1 MFLSKSSPVSISLLL
16 TLLATIW
23 TQAASAQEMDTTVD
37 SLSDSRE
44 IPITIDNFI
53 RAATDLELGKYVS
66 LAGGVNRFFH
76 FREPTPVDDQPTI
89 RMNRDT
95 LYSTAVI
102 DISEG
107 ATLTLPNADGRY
119 MTAMVL
125 NQDHYIEE
133 VIHGG
138 GTYALDVE
146 TFGTPYVV
154 VFMRVLVDAADPSD
168 VAAVNALQDQMLVE
182 AGSARPFILPNYDE
196 ASFEGLLKSILALGP
211 YVPDSSHM
219 FGARDQV
226 QAVRHLIGTAGGWGG
241 LPEHEAYYV
250 GVEPNLPVAEYRID
264 VPAEVPVGAFWSVSL
279 YNARGFFQPNAQDA
293 YNVNSVTGARNGDGS
308 MTIHLGGCLDGRV
321 NCLPIM
327 EGWNYTVRMYQPGP
341 EVLDGTW
348 SFPPARLLN

>member
-1 MFLSKSSPVSISLLL
+1 MRKSSFSAIGLSLM
-16 TLLATIW
+16 LLATTW
-23 TQAASAQEMDTTVD
+23 APAARAQDMDTTVD
-37 SLSDSRE
+37 SLGDSRE

-53 RAATDLELGKYVS
+53 RAATDLELGKYVA

-76 FREPTPVDDQPTI
+76 FREPTPVDAQPTI

-133 VIHGG
+133 VFHGG
-138 GTYALDVE
+138 GTFALDVD

-154 VFMRVLVDAADPSD
+154 VFMRVLVDAADPAD
-168 VAAVNALQDQMLVE
+168 VAAVNALQDQMTV
-182 AGSARPFILPNYDE
+182 AAASSRPFIVPNYDE
-196 ASFEGLLKSILALGP
+196 TGFEGLLRSILALGP

-219 FGARDQV
+219 FGARGQV

-241 LPEHEAYYV
+241 LSEQEAYYV
-250 GVEPNLPVAEYRID
+250 GVEPQLPVAEYGID

-279 YNARGFFQPNAQDA
+279 YNADGFFEPNARGA
-293 YNVNSVTGARNGDGS
+293 YNINSVTGARNDDGS
-308 MTIHLGGCLDGRV
+308 MTIHLGGCDDGRV

-348 SFPPARLLN
+348 SFPSARRLK